1 PGLLEEQFQLV
12 GGRFG
17 FKNRSATA
25 APRRAIPTHLSM
37 ESSIRAPYAQIA
49 TPTTA
54 TARRTV
60 ARTGDEVEG
69 SRDGRKIIVITN

>member
-1 PGLLEEQFQLV
+1 
-12 GGRFG
+12 
-17 FKNRSATA
+17 
-25 APRRAIPTHLSM
+25 M